1 MANDLQADLRELVI
15 RRRILAIAGVGVSIR
30 ATKNALASS
39 LPKLLTLGAAHCCE
53 PLSRPTAIPPN
64 P

>member
-1 MANDLQADLRELVI
+1 MGNDLQAELRELVT
-15 RRRILAIAGVGVSIR
+15 RRRILAILGAGAAISAARNVPAAFWTG
-30 ATKNALASS
+30 
-39 LPKLLTLGAAHCCE
+39 LLTLGAAHCLD